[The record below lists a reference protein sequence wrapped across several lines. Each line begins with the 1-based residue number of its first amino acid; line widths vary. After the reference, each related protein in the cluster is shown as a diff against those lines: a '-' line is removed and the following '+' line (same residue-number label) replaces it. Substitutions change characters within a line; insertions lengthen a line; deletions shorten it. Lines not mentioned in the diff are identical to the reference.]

1 MHTEEVDIQPNM
13 TVRLKTNAE
22 LLDEVMVVAYGTAKK
37 SAFTGSAGVVG
48 SEDIEKIQSSNVV
61 NALNGKVSGVQLNN
75 SSGQPGAT
83 MPTIRIRGIS
93 SINAGNDPLI
103 ILDGVPYDGDLNN
116 ISSQDIESMTV
127 LKDAASSALYG
138 ARGANGVIIITT
150 KKGTAGKAKI
160 TVDAKWGSNSRALP
174 NYEYVNSPAKYYE
187 MWYSALKNYFVN
199 AQGYSDMQAHNMAN
213 QHLTTND
220 AYGLGYNVYSVPEG
234 QYMIGTNG
242 KLNPNATL
250 GNVVN
255 YNGQDYMLLPDDWT
269 DAAYKTGLRQ
279 EYSLTATAGTDKSS
293 FFASFNYLSNE
304 GISPNS
310 DYERIAGRLKADY
323 QLTDWLKIGANMGY
337 THFDSNS
344 LGEDGSSNSSENVF
358 ALTMMAPIYPLY
370 LRDGQGNINLSANK
384 NNMFDPTNME
394 LDGAIV
400 NGSSGSYT
408 TDYNTEG
415 YFGRL
420 QYDFAEKYFGSV
432 SYRRDASS
440 RFHPDNRWGNFW
452 SAGAAWIISKEA
464 FFDVEWIDLLKIK
477 ASYGSQGNDRIGD
490 YHYVNTFSIVNSNGN
505 PAAVPNVMG
514 NKDITWET
522 NANFNAGVEF
532 ELLGTRLNGSVDFFT
547 RKTSDMLFTFT
558 LPPSYGYTYYYANIG
573 DMRNLGVELELNGTV
588 IKHRDLEWNI
598 NLNLTHYKNKVTY
611 LADEHKTTTVDGV
624 EGYENGNMFIG
635 EGIPL
640 YTYELVQYAG
650 VNENGESLF
659 YVDGTDENGNPT
671 RTTTTNPN
679 NATKHLCG
687 TALPDV
693 YGGFGTE
700 LTWKGLDFSANFS
713 YQLGGQV
720 YDSDYASSMSANK
733 GHALHVD
740 LLNAWSTENPT
751 SNIPRLQYNDS
762 YTNASSDRWLT
773 SASYLCLQNITLGY
787 TLPARWC
794 RALGMEKLRIYATAD
809 NVWLWSKRQGL
820 DPRQSISGSVTS
832 AYYAPMRT
840 ISGGITLTF

>member
-75 SSGQPGAT
+75 SSGQPDAT
-83 MPTIRIRGIS
+83 TPTIRIRGIS

-323 QLTDWLKIGANMGY
+323 QLTDWLKIGVNMGY
-337 THFDSNS
+337 THFDANS
-344 LGEDGSSNSSENVF
+344 LGEDGSSGSSANVF

-370 LRDGQGNINLSANK
+370 LRDGQGYINLSANK

-400 NGSSGSYT
+400 NGSSGSYM

-490 YHYVNTFSIVNSNGN
+490 YRYVNTFSIVNSNGN

-640 YTYELVQYAG
+640 YTYELVQYVG

-773 SASYLCLQNITLGY
+773 SASYLSQQNITLGY

>member
-1 MHTEEVDIQPNM
+1 MHTEEVEIQPNM
-13 TVRLKTNAE
+13 TIRMKTNAE

-83 MPTIRIRGIS
+83 TPTIRIRGIS
-93 SINAGNDPLI
+93 SINASNDPLI

-452 SAGAAWIISKEA
+452 SAGAAWIISKED

-490 YHYVNTFSIVNSNGN
+490 YRYVNTFSIVNSNGN

-733 GHALHVD
+733 GHAFHVD

>member
-1 MHTEEVDIQPNM
+1 MGYDVPSSAVTLVISYVGMHTEEVDIQPNM

-83 MPTIRIRGIS
+83 TPTIRIRGIS

-160 TVDAKWGSNSRALP
+160 TVDAKWGSNSHALP

-337 THFDSNS
+337 THFDANS
-344 LGEDGSSNSSENVF
+344 LGEDGSSGSSANVF

-490 YHYVNTFSIVNSNGN
+490 YRYVNTFSIVNSNGN

-624 EGYENGNMFIG
+624 EGYENGN
-635 EGIPL
+635 
-640 YTYELVQYAG
+640 
-650 VNENGESLF
+650 
-659 YVDGTDENGNPT
+659 PT

-740 LLNAWSTENPT
+740 LLNAWSTENQT

>member
-1 MHTEEVDIQPNM
+1 
-13 TVRLKTNAE
+13 
-22 LLDEVMVVAYGTAKK
+22 
-37 SAFTGSAGVVG
+37 
-48 SEDIEKIQSSNVV
+48 
-61 NALNGKVSGVQLNN
+61 
-75 SSGQPGAT
+75 
-83 MPTIRIRGIS
+83 
-93 SINAGNDPLI
+93 
-103 ILDGVPYDGDLNN
+103 
-116 ISSQDIESMTV
+116 
-127 LKDAASSALYG
+127 
-138 ARGANGVIIITT
+138 
-150 KKGTAGKAKI
+150 
-160 TVDAKWGSNSRALP
+160 
-174 NYEYVNSPAKYYE
+174 
-187 MWYSALKNYFVN
+187 
-199 AQGYSDMQAHNMAN
+199 
-213 QHLTTND
+213 
-220 AYGLGYNVYSVPEG
+220 
-234 QYMIGTNG
+234 
-242 KLNPNATL
+242 
-250 GNVVN
+250 
-255 YNGQDYMLLPDDWT
+255 
-269 DAAYKTGLRQ
+269 
-279 EYSLTATAGTDKSS
+279 
-293 FFASFNYLSNE
+293 
-304 GISPNS
+304 
-310 DYERIAGRLKADY
+310 
-323 QLTDWLKIGANMGY
+323 
-337 THFDSNS
+337 
-344 LGEDGSSNSSENVF
+344 
-358 ALTMMAPIYPLY
+358 
-370 LRDGQGNINLSANK
+370 
-384 NNMFDPTNME
+384 MFDPTNME

-490 YHYVNTFSIVNSNGN
+490 YRYVNTFSIVNSNGN

-733 GHALHVD
+733 GHAFHVD

>member
-83 MPTIRIRGIS
+83 TPTIRIRGIS

-344 LGEDGSSNSSENVF
+344 LGEDGSSNSSGNVF

-490 YHYVNTFSIVNSNGN
+490 YRYVNTFSIVNSNGN

-733 GHALHVD
+733 GHAFHVD

-773 SASYLCLQNITLGY
+773 SASYLSLQNITLGY

>member
-1 MHTEEVDIQPNM
+1 
-13 TVRLKTNAE
+13 
-22 LLDEVMVVAYGTAKK
+22 
-37 SAFTGSAGVVG
+37 
-48 SEDIEKIQSSNVV
+48 
-61 NALNGKVSGVQLNN
+61 
-75 SSGQPGAT
+75 
-83 MPTIRIRGIS
+83 
-93 SINAGNDPLI
+93 
-103 ILDGVPYDGDLNN
+103 
-116 ISSQDIESMTV
+116 MTV

-310 DYERIAGRLKADY
+310 DYERIAGRLKDDY

-344 LGEDGSSNSSENVF
+344 LGEDGSSNSSGNVF

-490 YHYVNTFSIVNSNGN
+490 YRYVNTFSIVNSNGN

-573 DMRNLGVELELNGTV
+573 DMRNLGVEFELNGTV
-588 IKHRDLEWNI
+588 IKQRDLEWNI

>member
-1 MHTEEVDIQPNM
+1 
-13 TVRLKTNAE
+13 
-22 LLDEVMVVAYGTAKK
+22 
-37 SAFTGSAGVVG
+37 
-48 SEDIEKIQSSNVV
+48 
-61 NALNGKVSGVQLNN
+61 
-75 SSGQPGAT
+75 
-83 MPTIRIRGIS
+83 
-93 SINAGNDPLI
+93 
-103 ILDGVPYDGDLNN
+103 
-116 ISSQDIESMTV
+116 
-127 LKDAASSALYG
+127 
-138 ARGANGVIIITT
+138 
-150 KKGTAGKAKI
+150 
-160 TVDAKWGSNSRALP
+160 
-174 NYEYVNSPAKYYE
+174 
-187 MWYSALKNYFVN
+187 
-199 AQGYSDMQAHNMAN
+199 
-213 QHLTTND
+213 
-220 AYGLGYNVYSVPEG
+220 
-234 QYMIGTNG
+234 
-242 KLNPNATL
+242 
-250 GNVVN
+250 
-255 YNGQDYMLLPDDWT
+255 
-269 DAAYKTGLRQ
+269 
-279 EYSLTATAGTDKSS
+279 
-293 FFASFNYLSNE
+293 
-304 GISPNS
+304 
-310 DYERIAGRLKADY
+310 
-323 QLTDWLKIGANMGY
+323 
-337 THFDSNS
+337 
-344 LGEDGSSNSSENVF
+344 
-358 ALTMMAPIYPLY
+358 
-370 LRDGQGNINLSANK
+370 
-384 NNMFDPTNME
+384 MFDPTNME

-490 YHYVNTFSIVNSNGN
+490 YRYVNTFSIVNSNGN

-514 NKDITWET
+514 NKDITWEA

-733 GHALHVD
+733 GHAFHVD

-773 SASYLCLQNITLGY
+773 SASYLSLQNITLGY